1 MKALV
6 LTQYHHLEIQDV
18 PEPEIGP
25 EEVLVA
31 VRACGICGSDVHGMD
46 GSTGR
51 RRPPI
56 IMGHEAAGEI
66 VQVGAGVHGWA
77 VGDRATFDSTVYCG
91 RCAPCRAGHINL
103 CDNRRVLGVSCEEY
117 RRHGAFADFVAVPQH
132 ILYRLSDNLSFQRA
146 AMVEAL
152 SIAVHAVARTRVRLD
167 DTALVVGAGMI
178 GLLVLQT
185 LRAAGC
191 GRIFVADLVPGRLD
205 LARKLGA
212 DDVLQSDALDVPQEV
227 LRQTGG
233 RGVDVAVEA
242 VGLTPTV
249 QTAVASLRKGGQLT
263 LVGNFA
269 PKVELPLQAVVT
281 RELTLNGSCASCG
294 EYPAC
299 LNMLAK
305 GTIDVDSLTSA
316 VAPLEEGPSW
326 FKRLYEGKEP
336 LMKVILGP

>member
-1 MKALV
+1 VKALV
-6 LTQYHHLEIQDV
+6 LTQYHHLELQEA
-18 PEPEIGP
+18 PEPEVGP

-31 VRACGICGSDVHGMD
+31 VKACGICGSDVHGMD

-51 RRPPI
+51 RRPPL
-56 IMGHEAAGEI
+56 IMGHEAAGVI
-66 VQVGAGVHGWA
+66 VRVGADVQGWVA
-77 VGDRATFDSTVYCG
+77 GDRVTFDSTVSCG
-91 RCAPCRAGHINL
+91 RCPPCRAGRINL

-117 RRHGAFADFVAVPQH
+117 RRHGAFAEYVAVPQH
-132 ILYRLSDNLSFQRA
+132 ILYRLPAELSFYRA
-146 AMVEAL
+146 AMVEAV
-152 SIAVHAVARTRVRLD
+152 SIAVHAVSRTQIRLD

-178 GLLVLQT
+178 GILVVQA

-191 GRIFVADLVPGRLD
+191 GRIFAADLVPNRLE

-212 DDVLQSDALDVPQEV
+212 DETLLAGAVDVPQEI
-227 LRQTGG
+227 LQRTGG

-242 VGLTPTV
+242 VGLTPTL
-249 QTAVASLRKGGQLT
+249 QTAVACLRKGGQLT

-299 LNMLAK
+299 LDLIAR

-316 VAPLEEGPSW
+316 IAPLAEGASW

-336 LMKVILGP
+336 LMKVILEP